1 MFATSAPASGAA
13 VVSAAVVSAAAS
25 VVVSPAAAV
34 VGASVGLLPPPQA
47 TSDNAMEHARA
58 TLNAFFIFN
67 SSLIVLLTL
76 VVFA

>member
-1 MFATSAPASGAA
+1 
-13 VVSAAVVSAAAS
+13 
-25 VVVSPAAAV
+25 V

-47 TSDNAMEHARA
+47 TSDNAMEHASA